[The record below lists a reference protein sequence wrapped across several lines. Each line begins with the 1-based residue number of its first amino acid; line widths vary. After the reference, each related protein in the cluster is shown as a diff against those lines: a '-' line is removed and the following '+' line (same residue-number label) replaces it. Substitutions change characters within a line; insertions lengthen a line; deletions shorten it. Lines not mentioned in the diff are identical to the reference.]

1 MNTSGRQQYGQVHA
15 TRLIG
20 YGLVAIVLMALDHR
34 GGYLDALRSAAAR
47 LTAPV
52 YRVVETP
59 FVLGDWLQRRLSR
72 RGEMAA
78 RIEALERARA
88 RLTARLQRMA
98 SLQTENRELRQLLDA
113 VQQAELVY
121 IAADLVR
128 VDLDPFTHRVVI
140 NRGREA
146 GVRRGQA
153 VVDAAGVLGQ
163 VSQVTASSAFVTLIS
178 DPDHALPVRDNR
190 SGLRSIAYGT
200 GDPGGLL
207 LPDVPRNA
215 DVQVGDL
222 LVTSGLGERF
232 PSGLVVGEV
241 TEVQRDPGSNFAR
254 VLARPAAALDRVA
267 TVLVVDE
274 RGAP

>member
-1 MNTSGRQQYGQVHA
+1 MSVSGRQEHGQAHA
-15 TRLIG
+15 ARLIA
-20 YGLVAIVLMALDHR
+20 YGLTAIVLMALDHR
-34 GGYLDALRSAAAR
+34 GGYLDTVRSASAR

-52 YRVVETP
+52 YDAVQAP
-59 FVLGDWLQRRLSR
+59 FALADWLQRRLSE

-78 RIEALERARA
+78 RIESLERSRA
-88 RLTARLQRMA
+88 RLQARLQRLA
-98 SLQTENRELRQLLDA
+98 SLQEENRELRRLLEA
-113 VQQAELVY
+113 VQKAELAY

-140 NRGREA
+140 NRGRDA
-146 GVRRGQA
+146 GVRAGQP

-163 VSQVTASSAFVTLIS
+163 VSRVTASSAFVTLIS

-200 GDPGGLL
+200 GDPSGLL

-215 DVQVGDL
+215 DVRIGDL

-232 PSGLVVGEV
+232 PRGLVVGEV
-241 TEVQRDPGSNFAR
+241 TQVERDPGSNFAR
-254 VLARPAAALDRVA
+254 VLARPAAALDRVE

-274 RGAP
+274 RGEP

>member
-1 MNTSGRQQYGQVHA
+1 MNTSGRHEYGQGHV
-15 TRLIG
+15 TRLLA
-20 YGLVAIVLMALDHR
+20 YSLAAIVLMALDHR
-34 GGYLDALRSAAAR
+34 GGYLDALRAASAQFV
-47 LTAPV
+47 APV
-52 YRVVETP
+52 YQLVQSP
-59 FVLGDWLQRRLSR
+59 FALADWLQQRLSE
-72 RGEMAA
+72 RGAMAA
-78 RIEALERARA
+78 RIEAQERELA
-88 RLTARLQRMA
+88 RLQARLQRLA
-98 SLQTENRELRQLLDA
+98 SLQADNRELRRLLDA

-121 IAADLVR
+121 IAADLLR

-146 GVRRGQA
+146 GVERGQA
-153 VVDAAGVLGQ
+153 VVDATGVLGQ
-163 VSQVTASSAFVTLIS
+163 ISRVTASSAFVTLIS

-200 GDPGGLL
+200 GDPGVLL

-241 TEVQRDPGSNFAR
+241 IEVERDPGSNFAR
-254 VLARPAAALDRVA
+254 IVARPAAALDRVA

-274 RGAP
+274 RRKQ